1 MNGTITE
8 ERLSDA
14 VHRVPGPKAKLN
26 LFKPENIFKSEEGL
40 AVIGCEEHTALCA
53 KAADACTTLVKD
65 TQKLLPLP
73 KAEGKRAHL
82 VYAFSKP
89 ESVHWKHD
97 PIQDM
102 VKEEI
107 ERMKVAQTDEGI
119 DLQAQVDGLVR
130 LMASCR
136 SGAVKVMDVKNT
148 CSFMGTCGF
157 IA

>member
-14 VHRVPGPKAKLN
+14 VHRVLGPKAKLD

-40 AVIGCEEHTALCA
+40 
-53 KAADACTTLVKD
+53 
-65 TQKLLPLP
+65 PLP
-73 KAEGKRAHL
+73 EAEGKRAHL

-119 DLQAQVDGLVR
+119 DLQAQV
-130 LMASCR
+130 MAW
-136 SGAVKVMDVKNT
+136 
-148 CSFMGTCGF
+148 
-157 IA
+157 